1 MEQIKLKVSLF
12 EEKFNTSN
20 EDNVPM
26 VSDREVSVGCYG
38 VSYHNIDEFYHQ
50 MKCVQQYFG
59 TNTNQEVIHLI
70 VEYGDLVKDDKTACA
85 CSESCGEYFIKDYQ
99 VYYCTHQSI
108 GSDKYHTHLLVNPVS
123 YKDGKIFDVD
133 VKKEN
138 FWNISII
145 SWLCRKFN
153 FKI

>member
-1 MEQIKLKVSLF
+1 MEQIELKVSLF
-12 EEKFNTSN
+12 GEKYNN
-20 EDNVPM
+20 DNVPM

-85 CSESCGEYFIKDYQ
+85 CSESCAEYFIKDYQ
-99 VYYCTHQSI
+99 VYYCTHQSM

-123 YKDGKIFDVD
+123 YNDGKVLSTN
-133 VKKEN
+133 VEACEN
-138 FWNISII
+138 FRKYLQRVIGIS
-145 SWLCRKFN
+145 
-153 FKI
+153 